1 MNEKYFTE
9 RLFWLP
15 NINELLHVYFA
26 HGNGWFADYGYGK
39 ASLGTGSFFS
49 VRADTYAGV
58 MGHFNDCNP
67 ELLLQEEW

>member
-58 MGHFNDCNP
+58 MEHFNDCNP

>member
-15 NINELLHVYFA
+15 DTNTLLHVSFM
-26 HGNGWFADYGYGK
+26 HGHGWFAEIENRYNGEW
-39 ASLGTGSFFS
+39 FF
-49 VRADTYAGV
+49 VYENMTYAAL
-58 MGHFNDCNP
+58 MLHFAHRSP

>member
-26 HGNGWFADYGYGK
+26 HGNGWFADYGYG
-39 ASLGTGSFFS
+39 GTGSFFS

-67 ELLLQEEW
+67 ELLLQEEG